1 MDSVDDYIMLC
12 ENSNGRGRFASAYD
26 PTYTTQS
33 NKQKKNERKKKGGN
47 TAPKAAPS
55 KPSPVAKSP
64 PVVQQ
69 KRPQVI
75 PLTPQQK
82 IDAVRECYEKYAE
95 MVLSFAG
102 SQKEYVYLEEMLEQQ
117 ILKLDDVAA
126 GSKEEVRL
134 NRKKLIKD
142 IQSSIIELEKKNPAK
157 ANVQQQGSQSVA
169 TAIESVQHRLENAAA
184 PIPQQKTEAQIIQ
197 QKTDVGR
204 ALYEKIN
211 ERVQY
216 FTGDP
221 EEYSCLLEEIEQLV
235 LKFDNIVDEANQEAR
250 ADRDNLITD
259 IEFTLAQLEQKN
271 PAKYTLEQ
279 QESETASSYCTLS

>member
-1 MDSVDDYIMLC
+1 MFQ
-12 ENSNGRGRFASAYD
+12 NSNGRGRFASAYD

-169 TAIESVQHRLENAAA
+169 TAIVSLKQIPSKSLKIILISKTACISFVQILAIQRISTAAFSQRKA
-184 PIPQQKTEAQIIQ
+184 FYI
-197 QKTDVGR
+197 G
-204 ALYEKIN
+204 
-211 ERVQY
+211 Y
-216 FTGDP
+216 F
-221 EEYSCLLEEIEQLV
+221 
-235 LKFDNIVDEANQEAR
+235 
-250 ADRDNLITD
+250 
-259 IEFTLAQLEQKN
+259 
-271 PAKYTLEQ
+271 
-279 QESETASSYCTLS
+279 

>member
-1 MDSVDDYIMLC
+1 
-12 ENSNGRGRFASAYD
+12 
-26 PTYTTQS
+26 
-33 NKQKKNERKKKGGN
+33 
-47 TAPKAAPS
+47 
-55 KPSPVAKSP
+55 
-64 PVVQQ
+64 
-69 KRPQVI
+69 
-75 PLTPQQK
+75 
-82 IDAVRECYEKYAE
+82 
-95 MVLSFAG
+95 
-102 SQKEYVYLEEMLEQQ
+102 
-117 ILKLDDVAA
+117 
-126 GSKEEVRL
+126 
-134 NRKKLIKD
+134 
-142 IQSSIIELEKKNPAK
+142 
-157 ANVQQQGSQSVA
+157 
-169 TAIESVQHRLENAAA
+169 VQHRLENAAA

>member
-64 PVVQQ
+64 PVVPL
-69 KRPQVI
+69 KKPQVI

-95 MVLSFAG
+95 MVKSFAG

-134 NRKKLIKD
+134 NRKKLIRD
-142 IQSSIIELEKKNPAK
+142 IQSSIIQLEEKNPAK
-157 ANVQQQGSQSVA
+157 ANVEQQGSQSVA
-169 TAIESVQHRLENAAA
+169 TAIESVQHRLENDVAK
-184 PIPQQKTEAQIIQ
+184 ITQKKTEAQIIQ

-221 EEYSCLLEEIEQLV
+221 NEYSCLLEEIEQLL

-259 IEFTLAQLEQKN
+259 IEFTLSQLEEKN
-271 PAKYTLEQ
+271 SARANVEQ
-279 QESETASSYCTLS
+279 QQSETSSSYCTLS